1 MKKVLM
7 FAMMLGA
14 ASVFAADS
22 YLYWLVPDQVTPAGG
37 SALNGDYTAKV
48 IAGGSSWAWADDG
61 KGGAGTY
68 LNLYDGTGT
77 DLGGTAATVAFGA
90 EADNGT
96 FFANALGSMGDS
108 YTYYIE
114 LWNDSTLVAISDGLT
129 YSAAGLGALAG
140 MGTPGTLWQGMS
152 FVSAPIPE
160 PNSGLLMLIGCAL
173 LGLRRK
179 QKKA

>member
-7 FAMMLGA
+7 FAMILGA

-22 YLYWLVPDQVTPAGG
+22 YLYWLPPDETMG
-37 SALNGDYTAKV
+37 LNGNYTAKV
-48 IAGGSSWAWADDG
+48 IANTGAWAWNGDG
-61 KGGAGTY
+61 TGGAGTY
-68 LNLYDGTGT
+68 LNLYNGVGES
-77 DLGGTAATVAFGA
+77 LGKTAGVEFGA
-90 EADNGT
+90 SADNGT
-96 FFANALGSMGDS
+96 FFANAAEYTDG

-114 LWNDSTLVAISDGLT
+114 LWNAQGVLEGISDGLA
-129 YSAAGLGALAG
+129 YSSAGLGALAG
-140 MGTPGTLWQGMS
+140 MGTPGTLWQGMN
-152 FVSAPIPE
+152 FAAAPIPE

>member
-14 ASVFAADS
+14 VSVFAADS
-22 YLYWLVPDQVTPAGG
+22 YLYWLVPDQVTPTGG

-48 IAGGSSWAWADDG
+48 IANTGAWAWNTEGD
-61 KGGAGTY
+61 GGAGTY
-68 LNLYDGTGT
+68 LNLYNGVGEA
-77 DLGGTAATVAFGA
+77 LGGTTATVAFGA

-140 MGTPGTLWQGMS
+140 LGTPGTLWQGMN
-152 FVSAPIPE
+152 FAAAPIPE

>member
-7 FAMMLGA
+7 FAMILGA

-22 YLYWLVPDQVTPAGG
+22 YLYWLPPDETMG
-37 SALNGDYTAKV
+37 LNGNYTAKV
-48 IAGGSSWAWADDG
+48 IANTGAWAWNTEGD
-61 KGGAGTY
+61 GGAGTY

-77 DLGGTAATVAFGA
+77 DLGGTAATIALGA
-90 EADNGT
+90 GADNGT
-96 FFANALGSMGDS
+96 FFANASQLGAGV
-108 YTYYIE
+108 TFYIE
-114 LWNDSTLVAISDGLT
+114 LWNAQGVLEGISDGLA
-129 YSAAGLGALAG
+129 YSSAGLGALAG
-140 MGTPGTLWQGMS
+140 MGTPGTLWQGMN
-152 FVSAPIPE
+152 FVAAPIPE

>member
-7 FAMMLGA
+7 FAMILGA

-22 YLYWLVPDQVTPAGG
+22 YLYWLPPDETMG
-37 SALNGDYTAKV
+37 LNGSYTAKV
-48 IAGGSSWAWADDG
+48 IANTGAWAWNTKGD
-61 KGGAGTY
+61 GGAGTY

-77 DLGGTAATVAFGA
+77 DLGGTAATIALGA
-90 EADNGT
+90 GADNGT
-96 FFANALGSMGDS
+96 FFANAAGYTDG

-114 LWNDSTLVAISDGLT
+114 LWNDKSLVGISDGLT

-140 MGTPGTLWQGMS
+140 LGTPGTLWQGMN
-152 FVSAPIPE
+152 FAAAPIPE

>member
-22 YLYWLVPDQVTPAGG
+22 YLYWLVPDETMG
-37 SALNGDYTAKV
+37 LNGGYTAKV
-48 IAGGSSWAWADDG
+48 IAGGSSWAWDG
-61 KGGAGTY
+61 DHGAGTY
-68 LNLYDGTGT
+68 LNLYDGVGES
-77 DLGGTAATVAFGA
+77 LGKTAGVEFGA
-90 EADNGT
+90 LADNAP
-96 FFANALGSMGDS
+96 FFADAAGYTDG

-114 LWNDSTLVAISDGLT
+114 LWNDKSLVGISDGLT

-140 MGTPGTLWQGMS
+140 LGTPGTLWQGMN
-152 FVSAPIPE
+152 FAAAPIPE

>member
-7 FAMMLGA
+7 FAMILGA

-22 YLYWLVPDQVTPAGG
+22 YLYWLPPDETMG
-37 SALNGDYTAKV
+37 LNGSYTAKV
-48 IAGGSSWAWADDG
+48 IAGGSSWAWNGDG
-61 KGGAGTY
+61 TGGAGTY
-68 LNLYDGTGT
+68 LNLYDGTGAN
-77 DLGGTAATVAFGA
+77 LGMSAGVEFGA
-90 EADNGT
+90 FADNGT
-96 FFANALGSMGDS
+96 FFANAAGYTDG

-114 LWNDSTLVAISDGLT
+114 LWNDKSLVGISDGLT

-140 MGTPGTLWQGMS
+140 LGTPGTLWQGMN
-152 FVSAPIPE
+152 FVAAPIPE